1 MAFIL
6 ASQFRTQIFH
16 DQERIA
22 DVCIVL
28 TLVAVKI
35 LLKNVLQLQRNN
47 ILSDVY
53 DYLHIIK

>member
-1 MAFIL
+1 MFGGILWLIAFIL
-6 ASQFRTQIFH
+6 VSQFRAQIFP

-35 LLKNVLQLQRNN
+35 LLVNV
-47 ILSDVY
+47 
-53 DYLHIIK
+53 